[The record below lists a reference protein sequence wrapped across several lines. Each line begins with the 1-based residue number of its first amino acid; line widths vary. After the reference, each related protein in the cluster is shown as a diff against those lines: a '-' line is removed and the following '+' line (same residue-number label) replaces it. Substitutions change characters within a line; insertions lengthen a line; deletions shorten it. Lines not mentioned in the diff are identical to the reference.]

1 MSLRHHPDL
10 LAGYRLLLD
19 AIEAQRVRRLGP
31 PELFRIAEI
40 VRAAETAGWDREELA
55 ESLASALTSSQEDW
69 NALHRVCQRALAKGP
84 KTQPELEAETE
95 KQAAERKE
103 TQRREWKARLRKYWA
118 APMLVLGMVA
128 WLGAEVQIARTP
140 KAQPEQ
146 MLCLPKV
153 KVKSKGE
160 YRKICEDQPPDFRKV
175 MIRPALRVPTGIGM
189 LWLALPG
196 LVLGFVGGGL
206 VLLWRHLL
214 RIRKEAEAEQRQEER
229 RQRAERNEQERQA
242 TEAVRA
248 LEEAAKAANL
258 PMQSPYQMK
267 LDVPLRNE
275 ALEDC
280 ATELGRVY
288 EQRKGTTLHV
298 ERTMQKTLQA
308 GGRPT
313 PEYQAKRVQREI
325 VVLLESEQSR
335 PYQPGLEQ
343 VFRKLHKLGVP
354 IVIYRFALSPSEL
367 DDDKEGKWKLE
378 DVLRR
383 HEESAVVLCGK
394 VQTLDLTSKRKGVLP
409 WVSRFGELPRKA
421 WLDPEPIPP
430 ANRAKKQRDEE
441 TPLKRVRRFPLT
453 GEGLVELGRYL
464 QGEAGESR
472 RQVEWEP
479 LHESEEVK
487 KAVKLWMAIGSQVPD
502 ASWEQFEAV
511 RQRFFRRELPDARA
525 VGLLVEAFRKEL
537 GDRFATT
544 SRTVEL
550 EPEEQVPVVE
560 YLRKEAPE
568 LYLAGLSL
576 FDEALGSEPPGGE
589 KSKGT
594 LLYAEWLGRKKRLEA
609 LKLWQEGKKAE
620 ARGCLRALCGT
631 AADERAAATMTLLS
645 GMAEASG
652 EWKPKRKA
660 DRKIVRLTLQTSAAA
675 VVVMGVGMSPWLV
688 AQRAEEVEASL
699 RPPSQERTLD
709 VQPDPKCRIEK
720 QDVFAETKYRPKMVP
735 IPKGRFLMGSPQDE
749 KDREDN
755 EKQHWVELTQ
765 PYVMMETEVKQGQ
778 YQAVMGENP
787 SATRKTKLIFGG
799 SEIGSPSDC
808 KVAGVSGDRPVYCVD
823 FVDAAKY
830 ANRLSQTEG
839 IEECY
844 GIVGTEV
851 SWEKK
856 QGCKGYRLP
865 TEAEWEYAAR
875 AGQKTVYA
883 GSGNAEEVGW
893 HSGNSG
899 NQTHPVKNKKANDCK
914 LYDLSGNVWEWVWD
928 WYGEYEEKE
937 HRDPVGPPNA
947 DASGADRVVRGGGWS
962 SGAGGMR
969 VANRS
974 GGAPGDRSLYLGF
987 RLVRSYP

>member
-10 LAGYRLLLD
+10 LASYRSLLD

-69 NALHRVCQRALAKGP
+69 NTLHRVCLRALAKGP

-95 KQAAERKE
+95 KQTAERRKAR
-103 TQRREWKARLRKYWA
+103 RREWKARLQKYWA
-118 APMLVLGMVA
+118 APVLVLGMLV
-128 WLGAEVQIARTP
+128 WLGAEVQTARTP

-146 MLCLPKV
+146 MLCLPKPTLIV
-153 KVKSKGE
+153 KVKSQSE
-160 YRKICEDQPPDFRKV
+160 YRKICEEQPPDFRKV
-175 MIRPALRVPTGIGM
+175 MVRPALRIPKGIGV
-189 LWLALPG
+189 LWLAFPG

-206 VLLWRHLL
+206 VLLWRHLVRL
-214 RIRKEAEAEQRQEER
+214 RKEAEAEQIEEDR

-248 LEEAAKAANL
+248 LEEAAKEANL

-267 LDVPLRNE
+267 LDVPLRSE
-275 ALEDC
+275 DLEDC

-288 EQRKGTTLHV
+288 EQRRGTTLHI

-313 PEYQAKRVQREI
+313 PEYQARRVQREI
-325 VVLLESEQSR
+325 VVLLEREQSR
-335 PYQPGLEQ
+335 PYLPGLDQ
-343 VFRKLHKLGVP
+343 VFRKLHRLGVP
-354 IVIYRFALSPSEL
+354 IVIYRFAQSPSEVE
-367 DDDKEGKWKLE
+367 DEKEGKWKLE

-394 VQTLDLTSKRKGVLP
+394 VQTRGQRGKQKGILP
-409 WVSRFGELPRKA
+409 WVQRFVELPRKA

-430 ANRAKKQRDEE
+430 ADRVRKQRDEE
-441 TPLKRVRRFPLT
+441 APLRRVRRFPLT
-453 GEGLVELGRYL
+453 GDGLVELGRYL

-479 LHESEEVK
+479 LDESEEVK

-511 RQRFFRRELPDARA
+511 RQRFFRRQLPDARA

-568 LYLAGLSL
+568 LYLAGLAL
-576 FDEALGSEPPGGE
+576 FDEVLGSEPPGGE

-609 LKLWQEGKKAE
+609 LKLWKEGRKEE
-620 ARGCLRALCGT
+620 ARGCLRTLIGT

-652 EWKPKRKA
+652 EWKPKRKP

-688 AQRAEEVEASL
+688 AKRAEGVEESL
-699 RPPSQERTLD
+699 RPPSQERTLN

-720 QDVFAETKYRPKMVP
+720 QDVFEETKYRPKMVP
-735 IPKGRFLMGSPQDE
+735 IPKGRFLMGSPKDE
-749 KDREDN
+749 KDREDD

-765 PYVMMETEVKQGQ
+765 PYVMMETEVTQGQ

-787 SATRKTKLIFGG
+787 SGFTGG
-799 SEIGSPSDC
+799 PEA
-808 KVAGVSGDRPVYCVD
+808 VQRPVENVTW
-823 FVDAAKY
+823 FDAVKY
-830 ANRLSQTEG
+830 ANRLSQAEG

-844 GIVGTEV
+844 RIVGTEV

-883 GSGNAEEVGW
+883 GSGNADEVGW
-893 HSGNSG
+893 HVGNSG
-899 NQTHPVKNKKANDCK
+899 GQTHPVKQKNANDWR

-928 WYGEYEEKE
+928 WTGYYEENE
-937 HRDPVGPPNA
+937 QRDPVGPPKA
-947 DASGADRVVRGGGWS
+947 DGSGANRVVRGGGWS
-962 SGAGGMR
+962 VDAGGMR
-969 VANRS
+969 VAFRD
-974 GGAPGDRSLYLGF
+974 GDAHFVRLQNLGF
-987 RLVRSYP
+987 RLARSYP

>member
-10 LAGYRLLLD
+10 LAGYRSLLD
-19 AIEAQRVRRLGP
+19 AIETQRVRRLGP

-40 VRAAETAGWDREELA
+40 VRAAEAAGWDREELA

-95 KQAAERKE
+95 KQTAERRK
-103 TQRREWKARLRKYWA
+103 TRRREWQSRLRKYWA
-118 APMLVLGMVA
+118 APLLVLGMVA
-128 WLGAEVQIARTP
+128 WMGAEVRLARTP
-140 KAQPEQ
+140 KVQPEQ
-146 MLCLPKV
+146 MLCLPKPTLIV
-153 KVKSKGE
+153 KVKSQSE

-175 MIRPALRVPTGIGM
+175 RIRPALRIPTGIGV
-189 LWLALPG
+189 LWLTLPG
-196 LVLGFVGGGL
+196 LVFGFFGGGL
-206 VLLWRHLL
+206 VLLWRHLVRL
-214 RIRKEAEAEQRQEER
+214 RKEAEAEQREEER
-229 RQRAERNEQERQA
+229 RQRAERHEQELQA
-242 TEAVRA
+242 TEAIRA

-335 PYQPGLEQ
+335 PYLPGLEQ

-430 ANRAKKQRDEE
+430 ASRAKKQRDEE
-441 TPLKRVRRFPLT
+441 SPLKRLRRFPLT
-453 GEGLVELGRYL
+453 GDGLVELGRYL

-525 VGLLVEAFRKEL
+525 VGLLVEGFRKEL

-568 LYLAGLSL
+568 LYLSGLAL

-609 LKLWQEGKKAE
+609 LKLWQEGKKEE
-620 ARGCLRALCGT
+620 ARGCLQALIGT

-652 EWKPKRKA
+652 EWKPRRKA
-660 DRKIVRLTLQTSAAA
+660 ERKIVRLTLQTSAAA

-688 AQRAEEVEASL
+688 AQRADRVEASL
-699 RPPSQERTLD
+699 RPPSQERTLN

-720 QDVFAETKYRPKMVP
+720 QVSFEETKYRPKMVP
-735 IPKGRFLMGSPQDE
+735 IPKGRFLMGSPKDE
-749 KDREDN
+749 KDRDSD

-765 PYVMMETEVKQGQ
+765 PYVMMETEVTQGQ

-787 SATRKTKLIFGG
+787 SGVTGG
-799 SEIGSPSDC
+799 PEA
-808 KVAGVSGDRPVYCVD
+808 VQRPVENVTW
-823 FVDAAKY
+823 FDAVKY
-830 ANRLSQTEG
+830 ANRLSQAEG

-844 GIVGTEV
+844 RIVGTEV

-856 QGCKGYRLP
+856 QGCRGYRLP

-893 HSGNSG
+893 CDGNSRL
-899 NQTHPVKNKKANDCK
+899 QTHPVKQKKANEWK

-928 WYGEYEEKE
+928 WYGDYQEKE
-937 HRDPVGPPNA
+937 QRDPVGPPKV
-947 DASGADRVVRGGGWS
+947 DASAAYRVVRGGGWGS
-962 SGAGGMR
+962 DAWGVR
-969 VANRS
+969 VANRARN
-974 GGAPGDRSLYLGF
+974 APGDRYVNQGF